1 MQTTLAI
8 KIERLLLVGSIGE
21 YFEVESIDGS
31 QVVLRWKDSKENI
44 YVICE
49 LKPWDDV
56 FGKPYFRKDD
66 EVSID
71 ALLEF
76 VRFYNSEHESLL
88 ETNMK
93 LQESIEKL
101 KSDKCIASC
110 VGKCNISVEFA

>member
-8 KIERLLLVGSIGE
+8 KIERLLLIRGIGE

-44 YVICE
+44 HVICE

-66 EVSID
+66 EVSVK
-71 ALLEF
+71 ALIEF
-76 VRFYNSEHESLL
+76 VRFYDNKHEALL
-88 ETNMK
+88 ETNAT
-93 LQESIEKL
+93 LQENIEKL
-101 KSDKCIASC
+101 KSDRCITSC
-110 VGKCNISVEFA
+110 IGKCSINVEFV

>member
-8 KIERLLLVGSIGE
+8 KIERLLFVGSIGE

-44 YVICE
+44 HVICE

-66 EVSID
+66 EVSIE
-71 ALLEF
+71 ALIKF
-76 VRFYNSEHESLL
+76 VRFYDNKHEALL
-88 ETNMK
+88 ETNAT
-93 LQESIEKL
+93 LQENIEKL
-101 KSDKCIASC
+101 KSDRCITSC
-110 VGKCNISVEFA
+110 IGKCSINVEFV

>member
-56 FGKPYFRKDD
+56 FGKPSFIREDLASVNAILK
-66 EVSID
+66 
-71 ALLEF
+71 F
-76 VRFYNSEHESLL
+76 VRFYDSKHEALL
-88 ETNMK
+88 ETDAAS
-93 LQESIEKL
+93 QESIEKL
-101 KSDKCIASC
+101 KSDGCITSC
-110 VGKCNISVEFA
+110 VGKCNARVEFV

>member
-66 EVSID
+66 EVSIQ
-71 ALLEF
+71 ALIEF
-76 VRFYNSEHESLL
+76 VRFYDNKHEALL
-88 ETNMK
+88 ETKKQTLRCKKISKN
-93 LQESIEKL
+93 L
-101 KSDKCIASC
+101 KVIDVLHLA
-110 VGKCNISVEFA
+110 